1 MLDKDPK
8 TRISIEEILEHPWI
22 KNNKSDGISHSH
34 DVKLSKN
41 FSSEV
46 LQRMKQNK
54 SCNILK
60 KAAVL
65 HFVEHIDPHQI
76 LDLQKLFN

>member
-22 KNNKSDGISHSH
+22 KNNKSDAISHSH

-41 FSSEV
+41 LGSEV
-46 LQRMKQNK
+46 LNRMK
-54 SCNILK
+54 
-60 KAAVL
+60 
-65 HFVEHIDPHQI
+65 
-76 LDLQKLFN
+76 